1 MHLLETTSFG
11 QGQKKR
17 AKGAPL
23 LLPRINE
30 VRRSEIKRGKRK
42 RLITK
47 KHQLEI
53 QEAQVEKWLES
64 TGRFPKKRWKI
75 EQKRTLKAWFE
86 RLDKDGSGEI
96 DVDELADP
104 LLSTGLAK
112 TMSQVSNLVRQ
123 IDGDKSSGI
132 DFEEFLVVMKK
143 DNVGNE
149 SQRSSALKRPA
160 RWSAVLDQHNF
171 TGYNRMKKNKQQ
183 RVVKNPIAEFTKRQH
198 SEHMDLKSVLSRERR
213 KLLLDATMRQADK
226 REKAHEQINR
236 WRTEMRH
243 MNGTSKFRKIKEI
256 SMLIQR
262 LETDRVEKESF
273 VDAMTGL
280 LGKMQ
285 AENGNKIDENE
296 ERRIR
301 TPAHRAIMKE
311 RNVSML
317 RREKERQYSG
327 STRRA
332 LVYPR
337 TRNPSLPSI
346 LSISDESLKYSL
358 ALRVSSITPNI
369 KSLM

>member
-1 MHLLETTSFG
+1 MHLLKTTSFG
-11 QGQKKR
+11 LGQKKER
-17 AKGAPL
+17 QQGAPL
-23 LLPRINE
+23 LLPRFINE
-30 VRRSEIKRGKRK
+30 DRSSEIKRRKRK
-42 RLITK
+42 RLLTK
-47 KHQLEI
+47 KHHMEI

-64 TGRFPKKRWKI
+64 TGRFPQKRWKI

-96 DVDELADP
+96 DVEELADP

-112 TMSQVSNLVRQ
+112 TMSQVSNLVQ
-123 IDGDKSSGI
+123 LVDGDESSGI
-132 DFEEFLVVMKK
+132 DFQEFLVVMKK

-149 SQRSSALKRPA
+149 NQRSSALKRPA
-160 RWSAVLDQHNF
+160 RWSAVLDQHKF
-171 TGYNRMKKNKQQ
+171 TKKNKLQ
-183 RVVKNPIAEFTKRQH
+183 RAAKNPIAEFTRRQH
-198 SEHMDLKSVLSRERR
+198 SDHMDLKSVLSRERR

-236 WRTEMRH
+236 WRSEMRH
-243 MNGTSKFRKIKEI
+243 MNGTLKFRKLKEI
-256 SMLIQR
+256 STLIQR

-273 VDAMTGL
+273 VDAMTGM

-285 AENGNKIDENE
+285 AENGNKIDENK
-296 ERRIR
+296 ERYIR
-301 TPAHRAIMKE
+301 TPAHRAMVKE

-332 LVYPR
+332 VIYPR

-346 LSISDESLKYSL
+346 LSISDESLKYSS